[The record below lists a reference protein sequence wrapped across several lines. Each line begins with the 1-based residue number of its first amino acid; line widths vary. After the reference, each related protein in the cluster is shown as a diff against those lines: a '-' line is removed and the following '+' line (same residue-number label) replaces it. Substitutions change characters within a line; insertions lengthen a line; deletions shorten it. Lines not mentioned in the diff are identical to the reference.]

1 MKKLLLTSLCLLWF
15 SYNIGAQ
22 AFVRAG
28 MVSFNPNVDEVKLN
42 IKTRSIPSYYLGGG
56 LEAKILKIF
65 LLEIGANYYNLK
77 VDVDAGSDTQEL
89 SGAMVGLP
97 VLLKINPVKYF
108 NAGVGVMP
116 SAFINQNTVT
126 NIYYK
131 KYDLSG
137 TAKVEVKPIKQISI
151 ELAYTFGF
159 IPSELVST
167 DAQGVEEILKSHQS
181 FYNLGLKY
189 NF

>member
-1 MKKLLLTSLCLLWF
+1 MKRLLLTGMCMLWL

-28 MVSFNPNVDEVKLN
+28 MVTFQPNVDEVKLN
-42 IKTRSIPSYYLGGG
+42 VMTRSFPSYYIGGG

-65 LLEIGANYYNLK
+65 LLEIGANYYDIN
-77 VDVDAGSDTQEL
+77 VDVESGSATEKLD
-89 SGAMVGLP
+89 GAMVGLP

-108 NAGVGVMP
+108 NAGVGLMP
-116 SAFINQNTVT
+116 STFINSNTLE
-126 NIYYK
+126 NLYYK
-131 KYDLSG
+131 KYNVSG
-137 TAKVEVKPIKQISI
+137 TAKIEVKPIRQISI
-151 ELAYTFGF
+151 ELAYTLGF
-159 IPSELVST
+159 IPSEVVWRDS
-167 DAQGVEEILKSHQS
+167 QGAEEILKSNQS